1 MRNHRAFPN
10 WRRAAVLAFILL
22 AGESVFPRSATAQTV
37 TKEALL
43 RNMVQDVIAPAY
55 QELALKCHALTES
68 LEGFVKIANSES
80 LEKARQAWGAALLS
94 SRRIQWLQT
103 GPIADREYLSS
114 FYYSKVLAIRIEA
127 VVKSPRAIDDSYLGE
142 LGATAKGMFALEY
155 LLFDRKVQQSAEGS
169 QPVATVLAS
178 FSGADATR
186 RGQYVLALARD
197 LETKAGHLAA
207 DWAATGEQSAPAKF
221 VAGGQESLNRVIN
234 QLAQF
239 IEQIAEQRIDFVLHL
254 PQPIAPQLNRVEGSA
269 SGTSQQSVVALL
281 RGAQKLYRGADGGGL
296 EVYLKHLNGPLAER
310 LKGQFESAIAAVES
324 IGAPLEQVVPE
335 NPASVQNAQDK
346 TRALEVLCKTDLASV
361 LGVTLTFSSNDGD

>member
-1 MRNHRAFPN
+1 MRNHRAFHN

-22 AGESVFPRSATAQTV
+22 AGESILPRSATAQTV

-43 RNMVQDVIAPAY
+43 RNMVKDVIAPGY

-68 LEGFVKIANSES
+68 LEGFVKTSNSES
-80 LEKARQAWGAALLS
+80 LEKARQAWGAALLA

-114 FYYSKVLAIRIEA
+114 FYYSKVLAIRIEG
-127 VVKSPRAIDDSYLGE
+127 VLKSSRAIDDSYLGE

-155 LLFDRKVQQSAEGS
+155 LLFDRKAQPPGEGN
-169 QPVATVLAS
+169 QPAATVLAS
-178 FSGADATR
+178 FSGAEAAR

-197 LETKAGHLAA
+197 LETKAAHLAA
-207 DWAATGEQSAPAKF
+207 DWAATGEPSAPAKF
-221 VAGGQESLNRVIN
+221 IAGGQESLIRVIN

-239 IEQIAEQRIDFVLHL
+239 IEQIAEQRINFVLQL
-254 PQPIAPQLNRVEGSA
+254 PQPIAPQLNRIEGSA
-269 SGTSQQSVVALL
+269 SGTSQQSVLELL
-281 RGAQKLYRGADGGGL
+281 RGAQKLYRGANGGGL
-296 EVYLKHLNGPLAER
+296 ELYVKNLNGPLAER
-310 LKGQFESAIAAVES
+310 LKGQFESAIAAAES

-335 NPASVQNAQDK
+335 KPASVQNAQDK